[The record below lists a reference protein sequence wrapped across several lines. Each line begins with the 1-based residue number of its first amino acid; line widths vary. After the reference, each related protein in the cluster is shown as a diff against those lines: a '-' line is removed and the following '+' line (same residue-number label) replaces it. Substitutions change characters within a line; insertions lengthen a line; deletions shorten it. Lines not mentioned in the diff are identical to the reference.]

1 MKTIY
6 YIGMKWDR
14 LVRGEVAV
22 TKETDKM
29 YYINPHER
37 IGALGWC
44 TQFRK
49 SDEGEKWTTH
59 ESKFKEIAQRFCNE
73 ELRKAQ
79 REVSNAQFHLETLKT
94 DIKALGFEVEE

>member
-6 YIGMKWDR
+6 WIGKRWGR
-14 LVRGEVAV
+14 VVSGETTIVY
-22 TKETDKM
+22 ETEKM
-29 YYINPHER
+29 YYVKASEC
-37 IGALGWC
+37 IGALNWRS
-44 TQFRK
+44 QFRK
-49 SDEGEKWTTH
+49 GDEGNQWTTD

-79 REVSNAQFHLETLKT
+79 REVSNAQFDLETLKT

>member
-1 MKTIY
+1 MF
-6 YIGMKWDR
+6 YIKAS
-14 LVRGEVAV
+14 ES
-22 TKETDKM
+22 
-29 YYINPHER
+29 
-37 IGALGWC
+37 IGALNWC

-49 SDEGEKWTTH
+49 SDEGKQWTTD

-79 REVSNAQFHLETLKT
+79 REVSNAQLDLKTLKT